1 MHQPPA
7 AGAGLAL
14 ALLSAITFATSG
26 TFARSLINDGW
37 SAEAVVIARVGIAAL
52 ILAVPAVLVLRG
64 RWPVL
69 RRNLASI
76 GVFGLLGVAVAQAC
90 FFNAVRYLPVG
101 VALLLEYLGIV
112 LVVGWTWLVQGQR
125 PRRLTVAGS
134 VASVAGLVLVLDL
147 TGAGRLDAVGVL
159 WGLGAAVGLA
169 GYFVLAGRVDPALPS
184 MVMASGGMA
193 AGAGVLLLL
202 GLTGVLPLRATF
214 DTVQFA
220 GAQTS
225 WLVPIAGLAL
235 VAAVIAYLAGIAA
248 VRVLGSRLASFV
260 GLTEVM
266 FAVLIAWLV
275 LGELPTIV
283 QLLGGL
289 LIVAGVARWPCCW
302 LWCCSAPSVEVPS
315 TASTGSRAASSPRTT
330 TGAAPRR

>member
-1 MHQPPA
+1 MGQPPA

-26 TFARSLINDGW
+26 TFARSLIDDGW

-52 ILAVPAVLVLRG
+52 VLAVPAMLVLRG
-64 RWPVL
+64 RWQVL

-76 GVFGLLGVAVAQAC
+76 GVFGVLGVAVAQAC

-134 VASVAGLVLVLDL
+134 AAAVAGLVFVLDL
-147 TGAGRLDAVGVL
+147 TGAGRLDLVGVL

-202 GLTGVLPLRATF
+202 GLTGTLPLRATF

-220 GAQTS
+220 GTETS
-225 WLVPIAGLAL
+225 WLVPIVGLTL
-235 VAAVIAYLAGIAA
+235 VAAVVAYLTGIAA
-248 VRVLGSRLASFV
+248 VRTLGSRLASFV
-260 GLTEVM
+260 GLTEVL

-275 LGELPTIV
+275 LGELPTVV
-283 QLLGGL
+283 QLFGGL
-289 LIVAGVARWPCCW
+289 LIVAGVALVR
-302 LWCCSAPSVEVPS
+302 LDELRAPVEP
-315 TASTGSRAASSPRTT
+315 TRTEAT
-330 TGAAPRR
+330 EPALR